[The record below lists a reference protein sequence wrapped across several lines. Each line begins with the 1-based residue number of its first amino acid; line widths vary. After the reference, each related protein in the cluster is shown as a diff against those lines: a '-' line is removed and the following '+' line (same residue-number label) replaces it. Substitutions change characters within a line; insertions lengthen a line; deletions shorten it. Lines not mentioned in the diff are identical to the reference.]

1 MTDQGPKPTESTPSP
16 ELPQSEPP
24 AEANGATDPPIESS
38 VADLLA
44 GQSGETADLA
54 TTDATLNPAEPAVR
68 QIQEQ
73 YRYSDEAREALL
85 GSILRMVDE
94 HRFGHRD
101 LSTEEV
107 RDLAEAWS
115 ALNDGLTGT
124 EVGYNWTIRRLHARR
139 SESRRHD

>member
-1 MTDQGPKPTESTPSP
+1 MTDQGPQPTESSPSTD
-16 ELPQSEPP
+16 LPSTTSPSGTAPPVDSAAIEP
-24 AEANGATDPPIESS
+24 AETPTEGP
-38 VADLLA
+38 LA
-44 GQSGETADLA
+44 A
-54 TTDATLNPAEPAVR
+54 AEPAVR

-94 HRFGHRD
+94 HRFGHRE

>member
-1 MTDQGPKPTESTPSP
+1 MTDQGPQPTESASPSGSGPARPDP
-16 ELPQSEPP
+16 ESNRSKSP
-24 AEANGATDPPIESS
+24 AELADVGAAPP
-38 VADLLA
+38 
-44 GQSGETADLA
+44 
-54 TTDATLNPAEPAVR
+54 EPAVR
-68 QIQEQ
+68 QITEQ

-107 RDLAEAWS
+107 RDLSEAWS